1 MASTELRK
9 IIFPVRDIY
18 DRKDFALRTK
28 VWDSIDKEF
37 CRLVGRLSGVGCR
50 RTLEVELWPMEVK
63 ADDGEYDFSKFH
75 PSLGRREL
83 LPSWALPRAAA
94 FILPLIH

>member
-1 MASTELRK
+1 M
-9 IIFPVRDIY
+9 
-18 DRKDFALRTK
+18 
-28 VWDSIDKEF
+28 WGSIDEEA
-37 CRLVGRLSGVGCR
+37 CRLVGRLSKMRCR
-50 RTLEVELWPMEVK
+50 NTLEVELWPMEVK
-63 ADDGEYDFSKFH
+63 VDDGEYDFSKFH